1 MPTLDRRS
9 FTAISGIAAFGGAF
23 GVAIGIK
30 PPTASAAKPQAAVA
44 NNRAL
49 LFAHFT
55 DIHMT
60 TEHNAAQGTA
70 RALATAQGEG
80 ISMILTGGDL
90 VMDSFATKRATVDA
104 EWALFHKTFDEH
116 CKVPVEHCL
125 GNHDVFGWCK
135 AKSGLDGSEPDYGYA
150 RAMAETKLASRWR
163 SFDRNGWHFIVL
175 SSVEHD
181 PKDECGYLAQINPE
195 QRAWLEK
202 DLAANTLP
210 TVVVSHIPIVTIT
223 PSIRGESSVKNQQT
237 IISGGLVHLD
247 AADIHKM
254 FRKSGRVKLVLS
266 GHTHLVDR
274 CTADGVTYACS
285 GAICGGWWKKNATY
299 CDPCYALIDLKTDG
313 SFEYQLRPT
322 GWTIA

>member
-90 VMDSFATKRATVDA
+90 VMDSFATKRAS
-104 EWALFHKTFDEH
+104 F
-116 CKVPVEHCL
+116 L
-125 GNHDVFGWCK
+125 G
-135 AKSGLDGSEPDYGYA
+135 L
-150 RAMAETKLASRWR
+150 LL
-163 SFDRNGWHFIVL
+163 IL
-175 SSVEHD
+175 
-181 PKDECGYLAQINPE
+181 L
-195 QRAWLEK
+195 
-202 DLAANTLP
+202 
-210 TVVVSHIPIVTIT
+210 
-223 PSIRGESSVKNQQT
+223 
-237 IISGGLVHLD
+237 
-247 AADIHKM
+247 
-254 FRKSGRVKLVLS
+254 
-266 GHTHLVDR
+266 
-274 CTADGVTYACS
+274 
-285 GAICGGWWKKNATY
+285 
-299 CDPCYALIDLKTDG
+299 CY
-313 SFEYQLRPT
+313 
-322 GWTIA
+322 

>member
-1 MPTLDRRS
+1 MTTLDRRS

-30 PPTASAAKPQAAVA
+30 PPTASAAEPQAAVA

-223 PSIRGESSVKNQQT
+223 PSIRGESSVKNQRHPTQRLHP
-237 IISGGLVHLD
+237 SHSPCAPLH
-247 AADIHKM
+247 AARGSATRNRRRDIAANP
-254 FRKSGRVKLVLS
+254 
-266 GHTHLVDR
+266 DR
-274 CTADGVTYACS
+274 H
-285 GAICGGWWKKNATY
+285 
-299 CDPCYALIDLKTDG
+299 
-313 SFEYQLRPT
+313 
-322 GWTIA
+322 